1 MRNTKK
7 ILVGLKEVGHAGEL
21 MHLACRLPA
30 TKTAQITAIH
40 VIELPEPTPL
50 DAEVPEFE
58 KIASA
63 VLQVAT
69 KVARK
74 HRRAIKTKILRA
86 HSAVPALVDEIQ
98 QGKFD
103 LAVIGYHHGRTLGEL
118 LLGSTSQYI
127 ARKASCEMLVHIP
140 KRASGRA

>member
-1 MRNTKK
+1 MQNTKK
-7 ILVGLKEVGHAGEL
+7 VLVGLKEAAHAAAL
-21 MHLACRLPA
+21 MHLACRVAA

-50 DAEVPEFE
+50 DAEVPELARAAAT
-58 KIASA
+58 I
-63 VLQVAT
+63 LQAAQ

-86 HSAVPALVDEIQ
+86 HAAGPALVDEIKG
-98 QGKFD
+98 GKFD

-127 ARKASCEMLVHIP
+127 ARKAPCEMLVHIP
-140 KRASGRA
+140 KRPGNRG